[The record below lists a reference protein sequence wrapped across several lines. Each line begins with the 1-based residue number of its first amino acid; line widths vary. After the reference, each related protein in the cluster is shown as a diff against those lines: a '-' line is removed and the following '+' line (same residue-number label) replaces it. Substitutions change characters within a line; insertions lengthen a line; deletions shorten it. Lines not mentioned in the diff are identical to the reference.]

1 VKVGEK
7 KVEGRGFFWKIFQ
20 GSRGFEG
27 GGFAYEVIGVEGGE
41 EGGKMGLKGG
51 GDFVQKGT

>member
-1 VKVGEK
+1 MNKRGFRGVKVGEK

-27 GGFAYEVIGVEGGE
+27 GG
-41 EGGKMGLKGG
+41 
-51 GDFVQKGT
+51 DFVQKGT